1 MVENRERMQI
11 AIQGELGSFSHEA
24 AGLLAAHGTPLPCA
38 TAAEVLQKLG
48 SGACDAAVIP
58 VENSLVGSV
67 VDFYD
72 LFFESSFT
80 IERELQ
86 MRIRHNLIAAP
97 GTALA
102 SLRKVFSH
110 PVALGQCKRFFAA
123 NPYLEPTPFYDTA
136 GSVHH
141 VMVANDPAWAA
152 IGSRAAAAHYGAE
165 ILRANIEDREE
176 SYTRFWLIRRR
187 SDGIAPEPAPTKLS
201 VVFMLENRPG
211 ALLQALST
219 FAERQLN
226 LTKIESRPVVERPW
240 EYFFYADVTI
250 PGHEAADAVVGD
262 LRRICA
268 AVRELGR
275 YRDDQPHPKE

>member
-1 MVENRERMQI
+1 MVKNRKRMQI

-24 AGLLAAHGTPLPCA
+24 AGLLAAGGIPLPCA

-72 LFFESSFT
+72 LFFESSFV

-86 MRIRHNLIAAP
+86 MRIRHNLIVAP
-97 GTALA
+97 GTTLA
-102 SLRKVFSH
+102 SLQKVFSH

-123 NPYLEPTPFYDTA
+123 NPHLEPAPFYDTA
-136 GSVHH
+136 GSVRHL
-141 VMVANDPAWAA
+141 MEANNPGWAA
-152 IGSRAAAAHYGAE
+152 IASSGAAAHYGAE

-176 SYTRFWLIRRR
+176 SYTRFWLIRRQN
-187 SDGIAPEPAPTKLS
+187 GGVAPEPAPTKLS

-211 ALLQALST
+211 ALLEALST

-250 PGHEAADAVVGD
+250 PGHQAADAVVVD
-262 LRRICA
+262 LGRICA
-268 AVRELGR
+268 AVKELGR
-275 YRDDQPHPKE
+275 YRDDQLHPKE